1 MDQGDFIN
9 SVWILATNITLNDFQ
24 NVASFDPDFG
34 PKLQP
39 FGKVL
44 FGNASL
50 SPFNKGSKRGSMSFD
65 DLNCKHSRLYKCRLF
80 VKKVDNPI
88 IITESEAMGI
98 SVQVPPSKPDSV
110 LLVHT
115 PADSSVPTTKHMD
128 YSSSSPSTAVTSN
141 ENETVSASQTEKQNI
156 TTAFNHSTI
165 HTTGHNS
172 TTSTP
177 SHEDL
182 STNSSYRTTTYSIQ
196 QTTTEQ
202 GIAEGNNIT
211 VVCTGDVG
219 NPPVEHVF
227 QKYINGKI
235 VPMKDTVTSTS
246 IPDMPENCSYYRTS
260 NLTFQL
266 TAKDNNAV
274 IRCVVNSSM
283 VELDMYVET
292 APIKVYYE
300 VRMPTIQLYPNK
312 TDYVV
317 GLYSSIDLIC
327 KSDGNPKPNYHWYK
341 ENHNMPI
348 SNSENFTITDMN
360 KTDSGMYTCN
370 VSNTFNGNTYNIATY
385 VRVNIIYEA
394 DISTTQS
401 SSTGSSSGA
410 DDKKKKSIENTI
422 LYCFLAVVGVVL
434 ITVIT
439 ICVYKRRNTSE
450 VHACEKKSKSLV
462 GSSPKPVAE
471 SRTGDY
477 DDICLEEDANKKPTI
492 NNVHKV
498 EDIREHNKEYLRK
511 QEEDE
516 QKKNESNKPPQPVY
530 AQVNEAT
537 KSRNKQNTETL
548 ANEYE
553 EGTYAETQEGIY
565 DKAGDRRHKK
575 KTRMRSILIHLI
587 IQGYNGD
594 TKSSIQSSQIGSYD
608 NQAFQK
614 NEDRKVATVSPQVR
628 SSGASQDDK
637 QTSQTRDIQS
647 KKGYE
652 NVKDTNQTGTSEE
665 VTSHQTAL

>member
-292 APIKVYYE
+292 APIKVY
-300 VRMPTIQLYPNK
+300 
-312 TDYVV
+312 
-317 GLYSSIDLIC
+317 S
-327 KSDGNPKPNYHWYK
+327 
-341 ENHNMPI
+341 
-348 SNSENFTITDMN
+348 
-360 KTDSGMYTCN
+360 
-370 VSNTFNGNTYNIATY
+370 
-385 VRVNIIYEA
+385 